1 MDKLNKI
8 CYYISLFIIVLGVVM
23 TVMSF
28 IVILPSFTTSSLIV
42 PGIFLVLTVVGF
54 LFARFYK
61 KHISLTKDY
70 KGFLANDNV
79 DISVPKGSIFGLIG
93 RNGAGKTT
101 FMKMIL
107 GFANKTSGT
116 ILINGKSSES
126 DLWKERGHIG
136 SIIEVPAFY
145 NEMSAYA
152 NAMYYAKLHG
162 KGRKEVKEVLEKV
175 DLYKVRNRHVKAF
188 SLGMRQKLGIACA
201 LLGDP
206 DILMLDEPTN
216 GLDPVAIA
224 EIRELLESL
233 NKEGVTIFISSHIL
247 PEMEKIAT
255 DYAFMLDGKVAKLF
269 SAAELK
275 ASGKD
280 LESYFLEVAGGK
292 A

>member
-1 MDKLNKI
+1 MEYAI
-8 CYYISLFIIVLGVVM
+8 ETHG
-23 TVMSF
+23 
-28 IVILPSFTTSSLIV
+28 
-42 PGIFLVLTVVGF
+42 
-54 LFARFYK
+54 
-61 KHISLTKDY
+61 LTKDY

>member
-1 MDKLNKI
+1 MEYAI
-8 CYYISLFIIVLGVVM
+8 ETHG
-23 TVMSF
+23 
-28 IVILPSFTTSSLIV
+28 
-42 PGIFLVLTVVGF
+42 
-54 LFARFYK
+54 
-61 KHISLTKDY
+61 LTKDY

-275 ASGKD
+275 TSGKD

>member
-1 MDKLNKI
+1 MEYAI
-8 CYYISLFIIVLGVVM
+8 ETHG
-23 TVMSF
+23 
-28 IVILPSFTTSSLIV
+28 
-42 PGIFLVLTVVGF
+42 
-54 LFARFYK
+54 
-61 KHISLTKDY
+61 LTKNY

-107 GFANKTSGT
+107 GFSNKSSGT
-116 ILINGKSSES
+116 IMINGKTSES

-136 SIIEVPAFY
+136 SIIEEPAFY
-145 NEMSAYA
+145 KEMSAYA

-216 GLDPVAIA
+216 GLDPLAIA
-224 EIRELLESL
+224 EIRNLLETL

-247 PEMEKIAT
+247 PEMEKIVT
-255 DYAFMLDGKVAKLF
+255 DYAFMLDGKVAKRF

>member
-1 MDKLNKI
+1 MEYAI
-8 CYYISLFIIVLGVVM
+8 ETHG
-23 TVMSF
+23 
-28 IVILPSFTTSSLIV
+28 
-42 PGIFLVLTVVGF
+42 
-54 LFARFYK
+54 
-61 KHISLTKDY
+61 LTKDY
-70 KGFLANDNV
+70 KGFLANDKV

>member
-1 MDKLNKI
+1 M
-8 CYYISLFIIVLGVVM
+8 
-23 TVMSF
+23 
-28 IVILPSFTTSSLIV
+28 
-42 PGIFLVLTVVGF
+42 
-54 LFARFYK
+54 
-61 KHISLTKDY
+61 
-70 KGFLANDNV
+70 

>member
-1 MDKLNKI
+1 MEYAI
-8 CYYISLFIIVLGVVM
+8 ETQG
-23 TVMSF
+23 
-28 IVILPSFTTSSLIV
+28 
-42 PGIFLVLTVVGF
+42 
-54 LFARFYK
+54 
-61 KHISLTKDY
+61 LTKDY

>member
-1 MDKLNKI
+1 MEYAI
-8 CYYISLFIIVLGVVM
+8 ETHG
-23 TVMSF
+23 
-28 IVILPSFTTSSLIV
+28 
-42 PGIFLVLTVVGF
+42 
-54 LFARFYK
+54 
-61 KHISLTKDY
+61 LTKDY

-126 DLWKERGHIG
+126 NLWKERGHIG

-224 EIRELLESL
+224 EIRELLEGL

>member
-1 MDKLNKI
+1 MEYAI
-8 CYYISLFIIVLGVVM
+8 ETHG
-23 TVMSF
+23 
-28 IVILPSFTTSSLIV
+28 
-42 PGIFLVLTVVGF
+42 
-54 LFARFYK
+54 
-61 KHISLTKDY
+61 LTKDY

-101 FMKMIL
+101 FMKMII